1 MKRISKILIIV
12 FLFSS
17 FSYADWISEARKK
30 SEIELKPL
38 VRDVGASLGGGM
50 YGPVR
55 GGGLFAFNVG
65 IQSSFSKVSEETKA
79 LNIFSSDTEYI
90 SSPWLYLSK
99 GIPGGFNLFLRIMNL
114 KIEDSDEKL
123 SLFGV
128 GVEYKIIKDAIISP
142 VPGLSVLIAR
152 NALDSSFL
160 KVKTTTFAVKASKK
174 LPFITPFI
182 AIARDKTEMEVESLV
197 GTLNPDS
204 SYTRFVLGIEFRLIP
219 FTYINLAFS
228 NVNSNTGF
236 QLGLGVKY

>member
-1 MKRISKILIIV
+1 
-12 FLFSS
+12 
-17 FSYADWISEARKK
+17 
-30 SEIELKPL
+30 
-38 VRDVGASLGGGM
+38 
-50 YGPVR
+50 
-55 GGGLFAFNVG
+55 
-65 IQSSFSKVSEETKA
+65 
-79 LNIFSSDTEYI
+79 
-90 SSPWLYLSK
+90 
-99 GIPGGFNLFLRIMNL
+99 
-114 KIEDSDEKL
+114 
-123 SLFGV
+123 
-128 GVEYKIIKDAIISP
+128 